1 MRRLSRIASK
11 CGIAALTCPSENG
24 RKRAG
29 ACKIDFSSSSE
40 IAWAVHSGTLT
51 DMERRMSGEREI
63 KRRRPGFGKRGSA
76 RVKLAERK
84 PSSMGHL
91 TQICRRWWGKKE
103 LQGKMAKKGFGFKR
117 SRLEI

>member
-1 MRRLSRIASK
+1 MVR
-11 CGIAALTCPSENG
+11 
-24 RKRAG
+24 
-29 ACKIDFSSSSE
+29 
-40 IAWAVHSGTLT
+40 AVHPELPN

-63 KRRRPGFGKRGSA
+63 KRRRPGFGKRGSE
-76 RVKLAERK
+76 RLKLVERK

-91 TQICRRWWGKKE
+91 TQICRRWWGRKE

>member
-1 MRRLSRIASK
+1 MVANVPARAKQTS
-11 CGIAALTCPSENG
+11 AA
-24 RKRAG
+24 RV
-29 ACKIDFSSSSE
+29 E
-40 IAWAVHSGTLT
+40 IVWAVHSGTLT